1 MVETRRA
8 RRYRVTKPA
17 QIEYGSDKLTCMLR
31 DISTTGAG
39 LEVPDPVIIP
49 EKFTLV
55 LAEDGL
61 KLPCTVVRR
70 AGFRIGVAFD

>member
-8 RRYRVTKPA
+8 RRYRVAKPA
-17 QIEYGSDKLTCMLR
+17 QIEYGSDKLTCTLR

-49 EKFTLV
+49 AKFTLV

-70 AGFRIGVAFD
+70 SGFRIGVAFD